1 MPSRADIVT
10 FHDPPP
16 PPGESPWVDGAG
28 PSSHVEVVDAD
39 PAWAGWFAELES
51 RVRGALGPR
60 ALVVEHVGSTSVPG
74 LAAKPIVDVD
84 LLVADTDAEA
94 AYVPPLVAA
103 GFELRVREPWWFGHR
118 MLRSTA
124 PMCHLHVFGFDSPEP
139 VKHRVLRDWLRTHP
153 DERELYAAAKR
164 DAAAAATAAGEDSM
178 QYNARKEQVVREI
191 YHRAFVGTGL
201 LD

>member
-1 MPSRADIVT
+1 MPTRADIVT

-16 PPGESPWVDGAG
+16 PPGQSPWVDGAA
-28 PSSHVEVVDAD
+28 PSTHVEVVDAD
-39 PAWAGWFAELES
+39 PAWADWFVELEA
-51 RVRGALGPR
+51 RVRAALGPR

-84 LLVADTDAEA
+84 LTVADTENEV

-103 GFELRVREPWWFGHR
+103 GFELRVREPWWHGHR
-118 MLRSTA
+118 LLRSTT
-124 PMCHLHVFGFDSPEP
+124 PMCHLHVFDFRSPET

-153 DERELYAAAKR
+153 DERELYADAKR
-164 DAAAAATAAGEDSM
+164 RAADAATAAGEDSM